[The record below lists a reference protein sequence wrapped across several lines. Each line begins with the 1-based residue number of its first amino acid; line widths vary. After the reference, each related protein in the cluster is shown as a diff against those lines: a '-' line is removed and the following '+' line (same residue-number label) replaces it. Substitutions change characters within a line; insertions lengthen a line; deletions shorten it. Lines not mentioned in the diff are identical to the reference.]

1 MRRCRQ
7 EKEWRQLFA
16 LYDGYNDWGVE
27 PDKEAYSFMLEVT
40 AETRNFDRATA
51 IFNKMVDDKYKPS
64 MDDYNFFLS
73 TFVEYGDRD
82 KLDLFQEMLQ
92 HNYAVM
98 DERTAQLLARGYYV
112 AGDAANLWKIIC
124 MSEGAFRTKYDTTQM
139 RLDYEALR
147 IDQLL

>member
-82 KLDLFQEMLQ
+82 KLDLFQEML
-92 HNYAVM
+92 
-98 DERTAQLLARGYYV
+98 LARGYYV